1 MTSSILK
8 GVYRMAKNTGNGSRV
23 SSFNNRAQVLNKTG
37 RFIKQDSETDQF
49 IDQKSDNKLFKGVAR
64 EPDKRHSKVNT
75 HPFFGMNQDEQ
86 ETVEAVMNQ
95 LRGSRY

>member
-1 MTSSILK
+1 
-8 GVYRMAKNTGNGSRV
+8 MAKNTGNGSRV

-64 EPDKRHSKVNT
+64 EPNKRRSKVNA
-75 HPFFGMNQDEQ
+75 HPFFGMNRDEQ
-86 ETVEAVMNQ
+86 ETVETVMNR